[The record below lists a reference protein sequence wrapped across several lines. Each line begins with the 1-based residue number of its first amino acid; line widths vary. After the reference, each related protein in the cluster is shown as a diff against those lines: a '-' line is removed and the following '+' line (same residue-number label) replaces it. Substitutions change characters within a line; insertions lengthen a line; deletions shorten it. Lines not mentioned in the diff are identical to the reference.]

1 MAYAGGIYTKPVS
14 ANTDKLAQFYLQ
26 GALEVNKIKMQ
37 VAEQRGKER
46 ASLAKAQA
54 DITATGIAEMD
65 KIYHS
70 YADQSRSH
78 LAELEYL
85 QSIGQ
90 VSKDEV
96 SRQYANLTSQT
107 GQVAKTVEIFNKK
120 QEKVDEMVGKKEWS
134 IATKNALM
142 RGWLYPQA
150 GFESITLEDG
160 TKIPARRTLSLN
172 KDNNGNFSYVTNQA
186 VSVNGKQE
194 IVTIARPVTQMVDP
208 SIDVYQHFDKTKHVQ
223 NWNKRIGNK
232 LIPNY
237 DQRVRAGDTTI
248 WTSFI
253 ETGKL
258 PDIVRSMERD
268 IKSFVQDDRN
278 VISLLSDE
286 FGASAL
292 GDISNKGIKSQEYLQ
307 DFFGEL
313 RMSDGSVLPFFYDE
327 NGDKLQLSKDSD
339 GNIIDPFILN
349 LDENEHYQVTDD
361 QRKIAAA
368 FLRDEYLKS
377 MDVKYKDFRIR
388 DRVETKDDTPTDF
401 FGIRSGVEGKDYF
414 NSAYLAQALS
424 SKAKP
429 ETLGGIRTAI
439 QQNHQYNPLTDE
451 SMQIDSQLN
460 TTLQRI
466 KDQNIRPITLP
477 LEFSKD
483 AVEAFNFTDTNGHPM
498 TQINE
503 FNVVKNPDGS
513 VTVLLFGQAEI
524 AASMSD
530 YEMILSTQTGQS
542 PGQPGQ
548 EFKEVQKKQINSPS
562 FAILRD
568 EQLPGWYELMYN
580 DPVFVTDMESL
591 NYSGKKAFNT
601 ILKEEGYFDD
611 ALNAYY
617 NALASGQ
624 LPSRLGGVTTRENIP
639 NTPAPNTTT
648 VTPVSNVSDDD
659 DYTQEMTADGE
670 YRYEF

>member
-54 DITATGIAEMD
+54 DITSTGLAEMD

-70 YADQSRSH
+70 FADQSRSH

-85 QSIGQ
+85 ESIGQ
-90 VSKDEV
+90 VSKNEV
-96 SRQYANLTSQT
+96 SRQYANLTSQA

-120 QEKVDEMVGKKEWS
+120 QEKVDEMVGKNEWS

-172 KDNNGNFSYVTNQA
+172 RDNNGNFSYVTNQA

-208 SIDVYQHFDKTKHVQ
+208 SIDVYQYFDKTKHVQ

-232 LIPNY
+232 LIHNY

-292 GDISNKGIKSQEYLQ
+292 GDMSNKGIKSQEYLQ

-313 RMSDGSVLPFFYDE
+313 KMSDGSVLPFFYDE

-388 DRVETKDDTPTDF
+388 DRFEKPDDTATDL

-414 NSAYLAQALS
+414 NAAYKAQALS
-424 SKAKP
+424 SK
-429 ETLGGIRTAI
+429 ESDILGKINESIRLN
-439 QQNHQYNPLTDE
+439 QQYNPSPTQKN
-451 SMQIDSQLN
+451 MQIDSQLQ

-466 KDQNIRPITLP
+466 SDQKIRPITLP
-477 LEFSKD
+477 REFSKD
-483 AVEAFNFTDTNGHPM
+483 AVEYFNFTDTNGHPM
-498 TQINE
+498 TQISE

-524 AASMSD
+524 AATMSD
-530 YEMILSTQTGQS
+530 YEMILSTQGGES
-542 PGQPGQ
+542 IGQPGQ
-548 EFKEVQKKQINSPS
+548 EFKEIQKKQITSPS

-568 EQLPGWYELMYN
+568 EQLPGWYELMYA
-580 DPVFVTDMESL
+580 DPVFVDDMKSL
-591 NYSGKKAFNT
+591 KYHGKRAFNE
-601 ILKEEGYFDD
+601 ILKEEGHFDD

-617 NALASGQ
+617 NALESGE
-624 LPSRLGGVTTRENIP
+624 LPSRTGGVITRENIP

-648 VTPVSNVSDDD
+648 VTP
-659 DYTQEMTADGE
+659 EMTADGE